1 MPTSLRCAEQTK
13 RYDHFA
19 KNRPFPGRHDQGEN
33 HRVAIQR
40 ARRRTSIKR
49 LANARVGISGWRYEP
64 WRGTFYPKD
73 LVQRRELEFA
83 SRRLNSIEINGSFY
97 SLQRPKN
104 YQEWYAQTPADFVFA
119 LKGSRY
125 ITHMRKLRD
134 IEQPLAN
141 FFAQGILCLKE
152 KLGPVLWQFPPQ
164 MAFKPELFDAF
175 LAMLPRDTQAAAT
188 LAKNHDARLEG
199 RSWTKADANRPI
211 RYAVEIRHPSF
222 ETSEFIDLLRRQN
235 VALCFADTAG
245 RWPYAED
252 LTSDFVYAR
261 LHGDA
266 ELYVSGYGD
275 AALDRWAARLQAWRA
290 GSEPP
295 DARRIVAR
303 AAKKMKARDVYVYF
317 DNDVKVRAPFD
328 AINLAVR
335 LGVALPTQAPLP
347 PLPKKVA
354 GAARNRWPS
363 MGRKRPASI

>member
-1 MPTSLRCAEQTK
+1 MAVK
-13 RYDHFA
+13 RT
-19 KNRPFPGRHDQGEN
+19 P
-33 HRVAIQR
+33 QR
-40 ARRRTSIKR
+40 TPPKL
-49 LANARVGISGWRYEP
+49 LADARVGISGWRYEP

-104 YQEWYAQTPADFVFA
+104 YQEWYEQTPDDFVFSM
-119 LKGSRY
+119 KGSRY

-134 IEQPLAN
+134 VEQPLAN

-164 MAFKPELFDAF
+164 MSFKAELFDAF
-175 LAMLPRDTQAAAT
+175 FAMLPRDTAAAAK
-188 LAKNHDARLEG
+188 LAKNHDARLDG
-199 RSWTKADANRPI
+199 RSWTKADIKRPI
-211 RYAVEIRHPSF
+211 RYAVEIRHRSF
-222 ETSEFIDLLRRQN
+222 ETKEFVDLLRRHN

-275 AALDRWAARLQAWRA
+275 AALDEWAARFQAWRA

-295 DARRIVAR
+295 DARRIVAK

-328 AINLAVR
+328 ATNLAVR
-335 LGVALPTQAPLP
+335 LGVGVPMEGPLP
-347 PLPKKVA
+347 RLPKKVA
-354 GAARNRWPS
+354 GVARDRWPS
-363 MGRKRPASI
+363 VRRKRPAAI